1 MITRRQLNTF
11 IMMMSN
17 DTLNSLLVRE
27 ARWLKK
33 SKEKSKEDD
42 RELRYDLKRAEA
54 MSKEIAQIAST
65 GGVRL
70 RV

>member
-1 MITRRQLNTF
+1 
-11 IMMMSN
+11 MSN

-33 SKEKSKEDD
+33 GKEKTKEDD

-54 MSKEIAQIAST
+54 FIKEIGQQSAS
-65 GGVRL
+65 GGVL
-70 RV
+70 IDDLDA

>member
-1 MITRRQLNTF
+1 
-11 IMMMSN
+11 MMMSN

-33 SKEKSKEDD
+33 GKEKNKDDD

-54 MSKEIAQIAST
+54 ITKEFAQQVLT
-65 GGVRL
+65 GGVKNC
-70 RV
+70 